1 MAYNAANSQNS
12 PLDEMGVT
20 VAEQSA
26 NVSLAPDVAFTS
38 LAIGFAIAA
47 TEVSRYTALWTTS
60 LADVPAKYPIL
71 IAFLIIGMTAVVVV
85 GRRNAGAPYCSFPTC
100 ATIVAASVA
109 GAAARWLCLVGIIP
123 QSAIA
128 SVLIGVGLEAPYLLM
143 AISAPLLLRYEPHA
157 AMRTIA
163 LGIAT
168 AGLIQLAILAIAG
181 SPASYVLVCLFAPMS
196 YLLLRLAIK
205 HKANAEQT
213 KTITSTRAWSEDV
226 NPGPAAFLLSCALC
240 MVAFASIVIYFVH
253 AGWSEARSAGANPSA
268 IQLFAG
274 MGVTIAGGILYLI
287 APYLR
292 RKDVSEFCFTLI
304 TPVLA
309 LSLCLFNL
317 VDGAARISLLVPLN
331 IAYAALLFLTWSFSF
346 AYPSRLQPG
355 LVSVLAFFIKR
366 TGVLICPTLMAL
378 FGVMGTKPVWLAFWA
393 LVLLAC
399 LNVAHYIVLHASR
412 HPLAMLDISSDRP
425 TSSSSPALASVC
437 NYLAHEF
444 GLTPR
449 ETEVLALLA
458 RGRTAGHI
466 AETLSVSLPTA
477 RTHIQHI
484 YRKMGV
490 SSQQALLDVMEDEA
504 ARNSQAI

>member
-12 PLDEMGVT
+12 PLDGMGAAVT
-20 VAEQSA
+20 EQST
-26 NVSLAPDVAFTS
+26 NVSLAPDVAFAS
-38 LAIGFAIAA
+38 LAIGFAIAS

-60 LADVPAKYPIL
+60 LVDVPTKYPIL
-71 IAFLIIGMTAVVVV
+71 IAFLIIGMTAIVVV
-85 GRRNAGAPYCSFPTC
+85 GRRTAGAPYCSIPTC
-100 ATIVAASVA
+100 VTIVAVSVT
-109 GAAARWLCLVGIIP
+109 GAMARWLCLVGIIP

-128 SVLIGVGLEAPYLLM
+128 SVLVGIDMEAPYLLM
-143 AISAPLLLRYEPHA
+143 TIIAPLLLRYEPHA
-157 AMRTIA
+157 AMRAIA
-163 LGIAT
+163 LGVAT
-168 AGLIQLAILAIAG
+168 AGLIQLVVLTIAG
-181 SPASYVLVCLFAPMS
+181 SPASYALVCLFAPAS

-205 HKANAEQT
+205 HKASAEQA
-213 KTITSTRAWSEDV
+213 KTITSTRAWSEDI
-226 NPGPAAFLLSCALC
+226 NPRPAAFLLLCALC
-240 MVAFASIVIYFVH
+240 MVALASIVIYFVH
-253 AGWSEARSAGANPSA
+253 AGWSEARSAGASSSA

-274 MGVTIAGGILYLI
+274 MGVTIAGSILYLL

-292 RKDVSEFCFTLI
+292 RKDVSEFCFALI

-317 VDGAARISLLVPLN
+317 VDGAARVSLLVPLN

-355 LVSVLAFFIKR
+355 LVSALAFFIKR
-366 TGVLICPTLMAL
+366 VGVLICPTLMAL
-378 FGVMGTKPVWLAFWA
+378 FGVMGTQPVWLAFWA

-399 LNVAHYIVLHASR
+399 LSVAHYIVLHANR
-412 HPLAMLDISSDRP
+412 YPLAMLDINSDRP
-425 TSSSSPALASVC
+425 TPSNNPTLASVC

-490 SSQQALLDVMEDEA
+490 SSQQALLDLMEDEA
-504 ARNSQAI
+504 ARSS